1 MGEQEMQEVVECSTT
16 DFPPRPNLTEPDWWH
31 VWKPLQDD
39 IDQQQQDQP
48 GATAVIPRCLI
59 EFVEDITCA
68 AIGQREPVLKS
79 VRKEDQGR
87 YATACHRSITSNR
100 GSCIKTLSGRL
111 ALQNPLA
118 ARLAVISF

>member
-1 MGEQEMQEVVECSTT
+1 MGEQEMQEIVECSTT

-39 IDQQQQDQP
+39 VDQQQQDQP

-68 AIGQREPVLKS
+68 AIGKRDPVLKS

-87 YATACHRSITSNR
+87 YV
-100 GSCIKTLSGRL
+100 TLIYYPESWVL
-111 ALQNPLA
+111 HKNPEWQTGPERQA
-118 ARLAVISF
+118 AKLAVISF